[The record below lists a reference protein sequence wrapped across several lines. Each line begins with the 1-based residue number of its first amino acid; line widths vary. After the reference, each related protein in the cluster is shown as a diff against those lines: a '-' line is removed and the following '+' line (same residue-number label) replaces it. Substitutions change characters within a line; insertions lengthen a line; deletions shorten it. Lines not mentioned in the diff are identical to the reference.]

1 MSLPEKRVELEELL
15 EDRTAVETEL
25 ANAQR
30 QYKIGMW
37 AILLGLPLLLAY
49 GLGALFIIAGI
60 LAAATNAGK
69 KNKLQT
75 ELEQINEKV
84 AELRREI
91 ARLESDKE

>member
-1 MSLPEKRVELEELL
+1 MSLPEMRVELDELL
-15 EDRTAVETEL
+15 ERRTAVEAEL

-60 LAAATNAGK
+60 LAAVTNAGK
-69 KNKLQT
+69 KGKYQA
-75 ELEQINEKV
+75 ELEEVNTKV

-91 ARLESDKE
+91 ARLESDK